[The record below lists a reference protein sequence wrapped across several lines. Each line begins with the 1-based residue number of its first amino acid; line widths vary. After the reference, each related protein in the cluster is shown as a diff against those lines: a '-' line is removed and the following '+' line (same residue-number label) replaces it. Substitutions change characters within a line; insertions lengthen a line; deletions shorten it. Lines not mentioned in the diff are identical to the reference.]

1 MTDDQRAAA
10 LWQKIQGFNTW
21 SSPPGLEGLV
31 EGDSVHGD
39 YVRFYANGIALA
51 GMRSLP
57 NGSIVV
63 KEGFHDDQGDLKA
76 ITVMEKVDGFSE
88 DSGDWFFSRFDRV
101 GNASKVNSNSCIRC
115 HRKADDGDFSFAN
128 D

>member
-1 MTDDQRAAA
+1 MDWFSA
-10 LWQKIQGFNTW
+10 
-21 SSPPGLEGLV
+21 LEGLD
-31 EGDSVHGD
+31 EGNSVHGD
-39 YVRFYANGIALA
+39 DVRFYANGIVLA
-51 GMRSLP
+51 DMKNLP

-76 ITVMEKVDGFSE
+76 IIVMEKIDDFSD
-88 DSGDWFFSRFDRV
+88 DSGDWFFSRFDPA
-101 GNASKVNSNSCIRC
+101 GKASEINSKSCIRC